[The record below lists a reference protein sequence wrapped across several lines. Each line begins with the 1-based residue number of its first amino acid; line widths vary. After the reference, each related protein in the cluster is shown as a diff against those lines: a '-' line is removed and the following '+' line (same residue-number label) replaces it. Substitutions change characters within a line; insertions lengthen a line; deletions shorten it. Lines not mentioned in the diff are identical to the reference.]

1 MSKIVKVSIIAL
13 AVLPVLCNLESRAA
27 DKQEADAQQKVEN
40 PYKGA
45 RVLVEALLVEV
56 KLDALDKAGVGLLSK
71 EQASAAKILEII
83 KDKNAGRILTSEK
96 LALVNSHSGHMSASS
111 RKEIPV
117 NRDPN
122 SKVTTWSQYDTGS
135 TIDATLGI
143 DSDGRIFIDFKMDI
157 RMLST
162 DSRAENLA
170 PEVLNC
176 TWNSMVSMKSG
187 TPVIASGLESKDKM
201 AYLILR
207 ANIEQDSLPQSLQH
221 KK

>member
-1 MSKIVKVSIIAL
+1 MSKITKGNLVIL
-13 AVLPVLCNLESRAA
+13 AVLLAVCNLESRAA

-40 PYKGA
+40 SYKGA

-71 EQASAAKILEII
+71 EQASAARILEII
-83 KDKNAGRILTSEK
+83 KDKNAGRVQTSVK

-117 NRDPN
+117 NIDPN
-122 SKVTTWSQYDTGS
+122 SKVTTWNQYDTGS

-143 DSDGRIFIDFKMDI
+143 DSDGRIFIDFKMD
-157 RMLST
+157 MKMVNT
-162 DSRAENLA
+162 DSRAENLT
-170 PEVLNC
+170 PEVLSC
-176 TWNSMVSMKSG
+176 TWNSIVSMKSG
-187 TPVIASGLESKDKM
+187 IPVIASGLEGKDKM
-201 AYLILR
+201 VYLILR
-207 ANIEQDSLPQSLQH
+207 ADIEQDSLPQSLQH